1 MIVLALVIGTSS
13 FVLSKN
19 SHIIEENIKTF
30 DAKLTDRETWLKC
43 IDDIQT
49 HTMDSLSDILT
60 RPELQRPTNPSTLFI
75 DPAYHGKSCRIEV

>member
-1 MIVLALVIGTSS
+1 MIVLALVIGSSS

-19 SHIIEENIKTF
+19 SHFIEENVKKF
-30 DAKLTDRETWLKC
+30 DAKLTDRETWLQC

-60 RPELQRPTNPSTLFI
+60 RPELQKPTNPSTLFI
-75 DPAYHGKSCRIEV
+75 DPAYHGKS